1 MPAIKDP
8 KLLFFKQVK
17 PVGPPPS
24 KSRGGVAKVPD
35 RVSDENKRV
44 LNPARKKLLE
54 GILQKEKNK
63 TKRSRLIIVLTEK
76 LTQKFGT
83 IHKNLICSFVERVVG
98 NKTQLS
104 SEDMV
109 NYKISFL
116 INHINIIIFY

>member
-1 MPAIKDP
+1 MPAVKDP

-17 PVGPPPS
+17 PDGPPPS
-24 KSRGGVAKVPD
+24 KGARCGVAKVPD

-44 LNPARKKLLE
+44 LNPDRKELLE
-54 GILQKEKNK
+54 RILQKEKNK
-63 TKRSRLIIVLTEK
+63 TKRNRLIIVLTDK

-83 IHKNLICSFVERVVG
+83 IHKNLIVSFVERVVG

-109 NYKISFL
+109 K
-116 INHINIIIFY
+116 H